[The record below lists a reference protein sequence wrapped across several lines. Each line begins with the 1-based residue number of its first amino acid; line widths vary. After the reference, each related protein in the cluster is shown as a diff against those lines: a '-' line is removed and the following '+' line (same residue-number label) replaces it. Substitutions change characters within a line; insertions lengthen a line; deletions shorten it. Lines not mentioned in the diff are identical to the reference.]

1 MNIGQKTS
9 NTADS
14 LILGGFLTMPSED
27 RSLNNLKFKYT
38 AIPFP
43 VHG

>member
-1 MNIGQKTS
+1 MNIGQKIS
-9 NTADS
+9 NTADG

-27 RSLNNLKFKYT
+27 RSLNNLKYT